1 MIFFIEDKLFFTIM
15 HQNEA
20 AAEVLVSND
29 KKSRNKKADTG
40 FFKATVKRKQT
51 RSGMYI

>member
-1 MIFFIEDKLFFTIM
+1 MEDKIFFTIM

-29 KKSRNKKADTG
+29 KKKSRNKEADTR
-40 FFKATVKRKQT
+40 FFKATVKWKQT
-51 RSGMYI
+51 RSGTYI